1 MPDIE
6 CRSRCRPSSP
16 AAAFLPAGQRPLTTA
31 PHFCEL
37 TGRTNYG
44 LSKDLGRISRRRC
57 RGGSSVVPSRPAG
70 PTRVRQFVPALVSR
84 RAKPTAGDGCADGV
98 AGDPAK
104 RTCVGKIDGGGGD
117 ARWRPA
123 SRVPHAP
130 GGVVSGGFAT
140 PVPANVSKPRRTRR
154 ASGWDTTG
162 AGCAPGASDLH
173 AMLSKGVT
181 CVTAWRGGSLLLMMS
196 FTCSRRNKT
205 YNAMGLAVVHG

>member
-104 RTCVGKIDGGGGD
+104 RTCVGKIDGGGEMRVGGLQVACPMRPGVSLVVD
-117 ARWRPA
+117 LQRRCPRMCRNPAARA
-123 SRVPHAP
+123 
-130 GGVVSGGFAT
+130 G
-140 PVPANVSKPRRTRR
+140 RRDGTRR
-154 ASGWDTTG
+154 GRAVRLGHRT
-162 AGCAPGASDLH
+162 CMQCCP
-173 AMLSKGVT
+173 KGLRV
-181 CVTAWRGGSLLLMMS
+181 
-196 FTCSRRNKT
+196 
-205 YNAMGLAVVHG
+205 